1 VPEAVTTRALVV
13 LPTYNE
19 LENVPVVL
27 PRIREAAPD
36 AHILVVDDASPDGT
50 ADKAEALGA
59 ELGAIDVLRR
69 SGNRGLGP
77 AYADGFAW
85 GLERGYDVLVGMD
98 ADLSHDP
105 AVLPTLIGLVADG
118 GAEMA
123 IGSRYVA
130 GGAIPNWPAHRRAL
144 SRWGNRYA
152 TAALRLPVH
161 DATSGYRA
169 FAASLLRRI
178 NIDGFRA
185 GGYGFLIELVYR
197 VKRAGG
203 TIAETPI
210 VFTDRERGESKMNGR
225 IIAEAMVLVTL
236 WGIRDRLV
244 VALRR
249 R

>member
-1 VPEAVTTRALVV
+1 MRVLVV

-19 LENVPVVL
+19 VENMPVVL
-27 PRIREAAPD
+27 PRIREAVPD
-36 AHILVVDDASPDGT
+36 AHVLVVDDASPDGT
-50 ADKAEALGA
+50 ADKADALGA
-59 ELGAIDVLRR
+59 ELGNIEVLRR
-69 SGNRGLGP
+69 AGARGLGP
-77 AYADGFAW
+77 AYADGFSW
-85 GLERGYDVLVGMD
+85 GLDRGFDVLVGMD

-105 AVLPTLIGLVADG
+105 AVLPALTAPVADG
-118 GAEMA
+118 RADMA
-123 IGSRYVA
+123 IGSRYIP

-152 TAALRLPVH
+152 TAALGLPVR

-169 FAASLLRRI
+169 FSAEFLRG
-178 NIDGFRA
+178 IDTSRFRA

-203 TIAETPI
+203 RIAETPI
-210 VFTDRERGESKMNGR
+210 VFVDRERGESKMNSR

-236 WGIRDRLV
+236 WGLRDRL

>member
-1 VPEAVTTRALVV
+1 MRALVV

-19 LENVPVVL
+19 VDNMPVVL
-27 PRIREAAPD
+27 PRIREAAPEVD
-36 AHILVVDDASPDGT
+36 VLVVDDASPDGT
-50 ADKAEALGA
+50 ADKAEALGQ
-59 ELGAIDVLRR
+59 ELGRIEVLRR
-69 SGNRGLGP
+69 TGARGLGP
-77 AYADGFAW
+77 AYAEGFGW
-85 GLERGYDVLVGMD
+85 GLARDYDVLVGMD

-105 AVLPTLIGLVADG
+105 AALPAVIGLVADG
-118 GAEMA
+118 GADMA
-123 IGSRYVA
+123 IGSRYVP
-130 GGAIPNWPAHRRAL
+130 GGAIPHWPAHRRAL

-152 TAALRLPVH
+152 TASLRLPVH

-169 FAASLLRRI
+169 FSSELLRRI
-178 NIDGFRA
+178 DTGGFRA

-203 TIAETPI
+203 RIAETPI
-210 VFTDRERGESKMNGR
+210 VFVDRERGESKMNSR

-244 VALRR
+244 ALRR

>member
-1 VPEAVTTRALVV
+1 MTRALVV

-19 LENVPVVL
+19 AENMPVVL

-36 AHILVVDDASPDGT
+36 AHVLVVDDGSPDGT

-59 ELGAIDVLRR
+59 ELGGIDVFRR
-69 SGNRGLGP
+69 TGPRGLGP

-105 AVLPTLIGLVADG
+105 AVLPRLIGLVADG
-118 GAEMA
+118 TAEMA
-123 IGSRYVA
+123 IGSRYVP
-130 GGAIPNWPAHRRAL
+130 GGAIPHWPAHRRAL

-152 TAALRLPVH
+152 TAVLGLPVH

-169 FAASLLRRI
+169 FAAPLLHRLLT
-178 NIDGFRA
+178 GTFRA

-210 VFTDRERGESKMNGR
+210 VFVDRERGESKMNGR
-225 IIAEAMVLVTL
+225 IVAEAMALVTL

-244 VALRR
+244 RLRR

>member
-1 VPEAVTTRALVV
+1 MATLVV

-19 LENVPVVL
+19 VENMPVVL

-36 AHILVVDDASPDGT
+36 AHVLVVDDGSPDGT
-50 ADKAEALGA
+50 ADKADALAA
-59 ELGAIDVLRR
+59 ELGSVEVLRR
-69 SGNRGLGP
+69 AGARGLGP
-77 AYADGFAW
+77 AYADGFRW
-85 GLERGYDVLVGMD
+85 GLDHGFDVLVGMD

-105 AVLPTLIGLVADG
+105 AVLPQLVAPVIEGRAD
-118 GAEMA
+118 MA
-123 IGSRYVA
+123 IGSRYVP
-130 GGAIPNWPAHRRAL
+130 GGAIPHWPAHRRAL

-152 TAALRLPVH
+152 TAALGLPVS

-169 FAASLLRRI
+169 FSAEFLRG
-178 NIDGFRA
+178 IDTSRFRA

-203 TIAETPI
+203 RIAETPI
-210 VFTDRERGESKMNGR
+210 VFVDRERGESKMNGR
-225 IIAEAMVLVTL
+225 IIAEAMVLVML
-236 WGIRDRLV
+236 WGLRDRL

>member
-1 VPEAVTTRALVV
+1 MTTRALVV

-19 LENVPVVL
+19 VENVPVVL

-36 AHILVVDDASPDGT
+36 AHVLVVDDASPDGT

-59 ELGAIDVLRR
+59 ELGAVDVLRR
-69 SGNRGLGP
+69 SGSRGLGP

-105 AVLPTLIGLVADG
+105 AVLPTLIGLVAEG
-118 GAEMA
+118 RGEMA
-123 IGSRYVA
+123 IGSRYVP
-130 GGAIPNWPAHRRAL
+130 GGRIPNWPVHRRTL

-178 NIDGFRA
+178 DTRGFRA

-197 VKRAGG
+197 VTRADG
-203 TIAETPI
+203 TIVETPI
-210 VFTDRERGESKMNGR
+210 VFTDRERGTSKMNTR

-244 VALRR
+244 AGLSRNLRR

>member
-1 VPEAVTTRALVV
+1 MRILVV

-19 LENVPVVL
+19 VENMPVVL
-27 PRIREAAPD
+27 PRIREAVPD
-36 AHILVVDDASPDGT
+36 AHVLVVDDASPDGT
-50 ADKAEALGA
+50 ADKADALGA
-59 ELGAIDVLRR
+59 ELGNIEVLRR
-69 SGNRGLGP
+69 SGARGLGP
-77 AYADGFAW
+77 AYADGFAQ
-85 GLERGYDVLVGMD
+85 GLDRGFDVLVGMD

-105 AVLPTLIGLVADG
+105 DVLPALTAPVVAGRAD
-118 GAEMA
+118 MA
-123 IGSRYVA
+123 IGSRYVP
-130 GGAIPNWPAHRRAL
+130 GGAIPHWPVHRRAL

-169 FAASLLRRI
+169 FSADLLRRI
-178 NIDGFRA
+178 DTAGFRA

-197 VKRAGG
+197 VARAGG
-203 TIAETPI
+203 RIAETPI
-210 VFTDRERGESKMNGR
+210 VFVDRERGESKMNSR

-236 WGIRDRLV
+236 WGLRDRL